1 MNNLQ
6 SEMEQLLKDISILD
20 FALVDFSEYLDTHP
34 FDKQAIAYFNHYNKI
49 RMDLTRQ
56 FSEKYYPLQTSFPP
70 IRRNGA
76 GDLPRFPGKATM
88 KKKVPALNVC
98 PAKEVENNVEL

>member
-49 RMDLTRQ
+49 RMDLTRH
-56 FSEKYYPLQTSFPP
+56 FSEKDSPLEKRSEEHTS
-70 IRRNGA
+70 
-76 GDLPRFPGKATM
+76 
-88 KKKVPALNVC
+88 
-98 PAKEVENNVEL
+98 ELQSHWLI

>member
-20 FALVDFSEYLDTHP
+20 FTLVDFSEYLDTHP

-49 RMDLTRQ
+49 L
-56 FSEKYYPLQTSFPP
+56 SL
-70 IRRNGA
+70 IHI
-76 GDLPRFPGKATM
+76 
-88 KKKVPALNVC
+88 
-98 PAKEVENNVEL
+98 

>member
-1 MNNLQ
+1 MNNMQ

-20 FALVDFSEYLDTHP
+20 FTLVDFSEYLDTHP

-56 FSEKYYPLQTSFPP
+56 FSEKYYPLQTSFSSDTAEWSWGLAWKSNYEKEGPDP
-70 IRRNGA
+70 EC
-76 GDLPRFPGKATM
+76 LPCKGGRK
-88 KKKVPALNVC
+88 
-98 PAKEVENNVEL
+98 

>member
-56 FSEKYYPLQTSFPP
+56 FSEKYYPLQTSFSSDTAEWSWGLAP
-70 IRRNGA
+70 
-76 GDLPRFPGKATM
+76 LPWKATM